1 MNCIS
6 WRRTGWSVADSL
18 AGEARVP
25 LASSVDWVET
35 LLNVKTTTRGDRGL
49 QQELGEWLGVENGWE
64 GNEGGLG
71 NDEREPRWD

>member
-1 MNCIS
+1 MNCMS

-35 LLNVKTTTRGDRGL
+35 FLNVKTTTRSDRGL
-49 QQELGEWLGVENGWE
+49 QQELGEWLGVENGL
-64 GNEGGLG
+64 GGQ
-71 NDEREPRWD
+71 